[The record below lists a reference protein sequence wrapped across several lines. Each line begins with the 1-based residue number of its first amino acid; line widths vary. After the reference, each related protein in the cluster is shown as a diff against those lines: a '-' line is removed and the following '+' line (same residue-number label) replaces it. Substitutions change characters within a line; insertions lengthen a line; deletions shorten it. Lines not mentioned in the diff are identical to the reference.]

1 MIEGKVVVQFK
12 RNNLTFLLWNMK
24 VLEWCNS
31 WEKLTETAELLQSLI
46 YTWSRKKK
54 RVFSMQK
61 IVQKQTSNCTF
72 RCIIN
77 SIFVIITWIIFSVV
91 STSAIS
97 VASLLT
103 TLKIRFPFESVTCL
117 RFLLLLTSKSSPW
130 NRRKNRDCKS
140 QNFAKEIH
148 GQFRIWTLYVLTV
161 EESTILV
168 SLIALLASRGN
179 FCSSPSKSISS
190 TTSKDLG
197 LPPRACGATPIRL
210 LKSLEK
216 KEKKMCDE
224 I

>member
-1 MIEGKVVVQFK
+1 MCMALL
-12 RNNLTFLLWNMK
+12 NLKLSIHNHLTNLWVSMVNFEFDLLIN
-24 VLEWCNS
+24 
-31 WEKLTETAELLQSLI
+31 I
-46 YTWSRKKK
+46 
-54 RVFSMQK
+54 
-61 IVQKQTSNCTF
+61 CTYYLAL
-72 RCIIN
+72 
-77 SIFVIITWIIFSVV
+77 IIT
-91 STSAIS
+91 TC
-97 VASLLT
+97 
-103 TLKIRFPFESVTCL
+103 IRP
-117 RFLLLLTSKSSPW
+117 SS
-130 NRRKNRDCKS
+130 
-140 QNFAKEIH
+140 QYKEKKTH
-148 GQFRIWTLYVLTV
+148 TKFRLDTLYELTV